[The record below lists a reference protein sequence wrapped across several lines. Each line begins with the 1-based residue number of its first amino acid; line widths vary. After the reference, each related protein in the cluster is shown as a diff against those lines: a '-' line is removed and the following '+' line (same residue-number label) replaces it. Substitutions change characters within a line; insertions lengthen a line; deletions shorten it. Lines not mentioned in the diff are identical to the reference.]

1 MILFEK
7 DFNSNRTSGWTWQE
21 SSLRSFLNT
30 EFLNEAFSDKDKETL
45 VAEDDGNPVF
55 VLSCIQASTLMTE
68 ERRASTMTEY
78 AYSKGIF
85 RDNCWW
91 VASKG
96 YSSSDT
102 VIVKPDGYLNGDAYD
117 RFSTNCCGV
126 RPCVRIKL

>member
-68 ERRASTMTEY
+68 EQRASTMTEY

-85 RDNCWW
+85 RDNCW
-91 VASKG
+91 
-96 YSSSDT
+96 
-102 VIVKPDGYLNGDAYD
+102 
-117 RFSTNCCGV
+117 
-126 RPCVRIKL
+126 